1 MSFMKKRLF
10 TLALCII
17 MAFTMGMSAF
27 AEGTPQWIEGETIV
41 VDLTYEEFVE
51 KTAELNEIS
60 EEEAIQLIDEMRR
73 STAPNGVTAYTDVIE
88 HYQSVSKT
96 FTYSKNSNYR
106 AESVAT
112 LLLRGKGSYF
122 QIEGV
127 SGCATRIGAG
137 TSTASWVQ
145 LYNNYHATFPSSSI
159 DFSGSGYFSDSVTSS
174 TGVSVGIEGFN
185 YSHSSGNTFTYYSDT
200 MNLIWTY
207 RTY

>member
-1 MSFMKKRLF
+1 MKKRLF
-10 TLALCII
+10 TLALCVV
-17 MAFTMGMSAF
+17 MALTMGMSAF
-27 AEGTPQWIEGETIV
+27 AEGTPQWIEEETTVI
-41 VDLTYEEFVE
+41 DLTYEEFVE
-51 KTAELNEIS
+51 KTAELNGIS
-60 EEEAIQLIDEMRR
+60 EEEAIQLIDEMR
-73 STAPNGVTAYTDVIE
+73 TNTTNGGATPYVDVIE

-96 FTYSKNSNYR
+96 FTYAKNRNYR

-112 LLLRGKGSYF
+112 LLLKGKGSYF

-127 SGCATRIGAG
+127 SGCATRISAG
-137 TSTASWVQ
+137 TSTASWIQ

-174 TGVSVGIEGFN
+174 SGVSVGIEGFN

>member
-1 MSFMKKRLF
+1 MKKRLF
-10 TLALCII
+10 TLALCVV
-17 MAFTMGMSAF
+17 MALTMGMSAF
-27 AEGTPQWIEGETIV
+27 AEGTPQWIEEETTVI
-41 VDLTYEEFVE
+41 DLTYEEFVE
-51 KTAELNEIS
+51 KTAELNGIS
-60 EEEAIQLIDEMRR
+60 EEEAIQLIDEMR
-73 STAPNGVTAYTDVIE
+73 TNTTNGGATPYVDVIE

-96 FTYSKNSNYR
+96 FTYAKNRNYR

-112 LLLRGKGSYF
+112 LLLKGKGSYF

-127 SGCATRIGAG
+127 SGCATRISGG
-137 TSTASWVQ
+137 TSTASWIQ

>member
-1 MSFMKKRLF
+1 MKKRLF
-10 TLALCII
+10 TLALCVV
-17 MAFTMGMSAF
+17 MALTMGMSAF
-27 AEGTPQWIEGETIV
+27 AEGTPQWIEEETTVI
-41 VDLTYEEFVE
+41 DLTYEEFVE
-51 KTAELNEIS
+51 KTAELNGIS
-60 EEEAIQLIDEMRR
+60 EEEAIQLIDEMR
-73 STAPNGVTAYTDVIE
+73 TNTTNGGATPYVDVIE

-96 FTYSKNSNYR
+96 FTYAKNRNYR

-112 LLLRGKGSYF
+112 LLLKGKGSYF

-127 SGCATRIGAG
+127 SGCATRICAG

-174 TGVSVGIEGFN
+174 SGVSVGIEGFN
-185 YSHSSGNTFTYYSDT
+185 YSHSSGNTITYYSDT

>member
-10 TLALCII
+10 TLALCVV
-17 MAFTMGMSAF
+17 MALTMGMSAF
-27 AEGTPQWIEGETIV
+27 AEGTPQWIEEETTVI
-41 VDLTYEEFVE
+41 DLTYEEFVE
-51 KTAELNEIS
+51 KTAELNGIS
-60 EEEAIQLIDEMRR
+60 EEEAIQLIDEMR
-73 STAPNGVTAYTDVIE
+73 TNTTNGGATPYVDVIE

-96 FTYSKNSNYR
+96 FTYAKNRNYR

-112 LLLRGKGSYF
+112 LLLKGKGSYF

-127 SGCATRIGAG
+127 SGCATRISAG
-137 TSTASWVQ
+137 TSTASWIQ

-174 TGVSVGIEGFN
+174 SGVSVGIEGFN

>member
-1 MSFMKKRLF
+1 MKKRLF
-10 TLALCII
+10 TLALCVV
-17 MAFTMGMSAF
+17 MALTMGMSAF
-27 AEGTPQWIEGETIV
+27 AEGTPQWIEEETTVI
-41 VDLTYEEFVE
+41 DLTYEEFVE
-51 KTAELNEIS
+51 KTAELNGIS
-60 EEEAIQLIDEMRR
+60 EEEAIQLIDEMR
-73 STAPNGVTAYTDVIE
+73 TNTTNGGVTPYVDVIE

-96 FTYSKNSNYR
+96 FTYAKNRNYR

-112 LLLRGKGSYF
+112 LLLKGKGSYF

-127 SGCATRIGAG
+127 SGCATRISAG
-137 TSTASWVQ
+137 TSTASWIQ

-159 DFSGSGYFSDSVTSS
+159 DFFFFVYFSDSVTSS

>member
-1 MSFMKKRLF
+1 MKKRLF
-10 TLALCII
+10 TLALCVV
-17 MAFTMGMSAF
+17 MALTMGMSAF
-27 AEGTPQWIEGETIV
+27 AEGTPQWIEEETTV
-41 VDLTYEEFVE
+41 TDLTYEEFVE
-51 KTAELNEIS
+51 KTAELNGIS
-60 EEEAIQLIDEMRR
+60 EEEAIQLIDEMR
-73 STAPNGVTAYTDVIE
+73 TNTTNGGATPYVDVIE

-96 FTYSKNSNYR
+96 FTYAKNRNYR

-112 LLLRGKGSYF
+112 LLLKGKGSYF

-127 SGCATRIGAG
+127 SGCATRISAG
-137 TSTASWVQ
+137 TSTASWIQ

-174 TGVSVGIEGFN
+174 SGVSVGIEGFN
-185 YSHSSGNTFTYYSDT
+185 YSHSSGNTITYYSDT